1 MSTSPQS
8 QHNAEGTLFSV
19 VVLVSADAEWR
30 SLRKV
35 FQHET
40 AEPHPYGEWFV
51 AALDMDGGTETAI
64 FARGGWGKVSAAA
77 SAQYVIERWRPD
89 LLVNIGTCGGIA
101 GRVELGETILAERTL
116 IYDIGEQMEGPAA
129 AIAHYETKL
138 DLAWLRPPY
147 PTNVRRAVLVSGD
160 RDLVTSDVPHLIE
173 RYGAVAGDW
182 ESGTIAWVA
191 KRHGTRTLIL
201 RTVSDV
207 ITETGNVTY
216 GSARIWHEQT
226 ERIMQDHVRNSA

>member
-1 MSTSPQS
+1 MS
-8 QHNAEGTLFSV
+8 G
-19 VVLVSADAEWR
+19 
-30 SLRKV
+30 
-35 FQHET
+35 
-40 AEPHPYGEWFV
+40 
-51 AALDMDGGTETAI
+51 
-64 FARGGWGKVSAAA
+64 
-77 SAQYVIERWRPD
+77 RP
-89 LLVNIGTCGGIA
+89 IK
-101 GRVELGETILAERTL
+101 RTL
-116 IYDIGEQMEGPAA
+116 
-129 AIAHYETKL
+129 
-138 DLAWLRPPY
+138 R
-147 PTNVRRAVLVSGD
+147 VSGD

-226 ERIMQDHVRNSA
+226 ERIMQDHVRTLPKWIAKFRQTATTDSGS